1 MNGFELKKEK
11 KEFNLLE
18 FYQKNKVLIYSII
31 FYSGGLISGAFI
43 YKKCKSDALNS
54 IFEISQNNFS
64 QELVNNLS
72 FYLLVFS
79 VSVLLG
85 LCLIGFPFMNLIP
98 FTIGLQTGMKIGCYY
113 ISYGLKGFG
122 YTLLMIVP
130 FVCLF
135 MTVIIQSISK
145 SYQLSRYIYDL
156 TIKKADT
163 AISFNYKLYLKSFA
177 IYGILIIVIALINTA
192 LSQALATII
201 TI

>member
-1 MNGFELKKEK
+1 MNGLELRMEK
-11 KEFNLLE
+11 REFNFFE

-31 FYSGGLISGAFI
+31 FYSGGLISGGFI
-43 YKKCKSDALNS
+43 YKKCKSDTLSS
-54 IFEISQNNFS
+54 IFEISHHGFS
-64 QELVNNLS
+64 QELINNLS
-72 FYLLVFS
+72 FYFLVFS

-98 FTIGLQTGMKIGCYY
+98 FTIGLQTGMKIGCFY
-113 ISYGLKGFG
+113 ISYGFRGFG
-122 YTLLMIVP
+122 YTLLMIAP

-145 SYQLSRYIYDL
+145 SYMLSRHIYDL

-163 AISFNYKLYLKSFA
+163 ACTFNYKLYLKSFA
-177 IYGILIIVIALINTA
+177 IYGLLIAAIALINTVLTQA
-192 LSQALATII
+192 LSPII